1 MTSQNSEE
9 AGLITALPDI
19 TEVGWTGMRGDT
31 TRGEGMGGKRARM
44 SDVIIIIS
52 AFSTCKTFPTAD
64 HRQI

>member
-1 MTSQNSEE
+1 M
-9 AGLITALPDI
+9 
-19 TEVGWTGMRGDT
+19 TGMRGDT
-31 TRGEGMGGKRARM
+31 TRGEGTGGKKARM